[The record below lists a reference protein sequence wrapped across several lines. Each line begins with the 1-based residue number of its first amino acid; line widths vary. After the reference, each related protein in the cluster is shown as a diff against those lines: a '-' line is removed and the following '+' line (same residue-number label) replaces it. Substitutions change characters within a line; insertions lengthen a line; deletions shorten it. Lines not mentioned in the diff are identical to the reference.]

1 MPDSDDAM
9 ARYRAQAHEMIA
21 EAMKTPIPT
30 VYAKAFQ
37 AVVDAHGFLGNQI
50 GAKSQPTGRKPERS
64 AG

>member
-9 ARYRAQAHEMIA
+9 ARYRAQADEMIA
-21 EAMKTPIPT
+21 VAAKTPIPT
-30 VYAKAFQ
+30 VYAKPFQ
-37 AVVDAHGFLGNQI
+37 AVVDAHGFREKQI